1 MIVGKVKSEGSSRK
15 GAVLA
20 IVVVPAVVLVVVPAV
35 STHLQASVLSRLS
48 ETKMVVSWKNP
59 KPWGGGKNPARILP
73 IWGEFLKREEKGEEK
88 KELERGLH
96 IFSPI
101 VCSVSSRVKAR
112 FFGMV
117 NEQSAEIIT
126 QQQETGNFLRE
137 MTMLLQCGPAIVVV
151 STIPPFSLCCVSTSC
166 LSLCTWLIVDF
177 DAVVVDDCIV
187 TIHLCR
193 HDGSEFPSPK

>member
-1 MIVGKVKSEGSSRK
+1 MCFFGRRNTVCPS
-15 GAVLA
+15 ATA
-20 IVVVPAVVLVVVPAV
+20 
-35 STHLQASVLSRLS
+35 
-48 ETKMVVSWKNP
+48 
-59 KPWGGGKNPARILP
+59 ARILP